1 MSYCNKIA
9 IVMSVTYADCMLEII
24 TQTRVEDAIAQTN
37 SFLGAERGASIDGDF
52 AGHQVAERV
61 ATVQERAEAVLYSVP
76 HPKLD
81 GLYVPLSK
89 RNANTFDEAAAVL
102 PGFLVLIPSAAV
114 EQGTSFF
121 YPAVVSEDG
130 LKTGDLR
137 LHVLRQPYRRQVRYG
152 ASMVLSAAGQSET
165 KGVGEHGRKN
175 NDGVEAEHFATLLA
189 AGSDSRVQAAWRSGQ
204 HVNHNWRGQSGNSVT
219 AEVSK
224 RLFGS
229 DIPQTTITITKQQV
243 EAGQAMLLWHEGMRD
258 SQTGAPETATKDKA
272 LVVIQGL
279 GYEALR
285 TSNPRAIDNVKGL
298 IA

>member
-1 MSYCNKIA
+1 M
-9 IVMSVTYADCMLEII
+9 TETI
-24 TQTRVEDAIAQTN
+24 TQTKAEDAIASTN
-37 SFLGAERGASIDGDF
+37 AFLGAERGASIDGEF
-52 AGHQVAERV
+52 AGHHIAEQIAKV
-61 ATVQERAEAVLYSVP
+61 KDRAEAILRSVP
-76 HPKLD
+76 HPNLD

-89 RNANTFDEAAAVL
+89 HNATDYAEAATVL
-102 PGFLVLIPSAAV
+102 PGYLVLVPSALV
-114 EQGTSFF
+114 ESDTSVF

-130 LKTGDLR
+130 LKNDNLR
-137 LHVLRQPYRRQVRYG
+137 LHVLRQPYRQQVRYG
-152 ASMVLSAAGQSET
+152 ASMALSAAGQSET
-165 KGVGEHGRKN
+165 KGIGEHGRKA

-189 AGSDSRVQAAWRSGQ
+189 AGSDAKVQASWQSGQ
-204 HVNHNWRGQSGNSVT
+204 HVNHMWRQQADNSVT

-229 DIPQTTITITKQQV
+229 DMPQTTITITKQQI

-258 SQTGAPETATKDKA
+258 ELTGDPETAARDNA

-285 TSNPRAIDNVKGL
+285 TRGPQGIDNVKRL